1 MDTLTL
7 VLIAAVA
14 VLGLL
19 VLWLLVRHGFGGPTR
34 APDPTWKQPVEG
46 SGRVVVLDLV
56 VEDPGRA
63 SLQRLVHDVGAR
75 VLAGDPDLDTVEVR
89 DRTGTTLGHV
99 TRPDPLPPSIATTR
113 EASGPRPHRPSPTGG
128 STPPPVD
135 HQGSGVDLKI
145 PTRTFADRFEL
156 PDAVRSHLTDPESP
170 VALLRA
176 ILQAAGRSTHLDGE
190 VLVADDTGVVVALV
204 HGDPNAALNH
214 AYLRFRDTGLP
225 RGLVV
230 HIGFVDPEYVRHRE
244 AAAPNVRHVGVDA
257 VQRMADAVDL
267 GSDPLSA
274 ALGPPV
280 LR

>member
-7 VLIAAVA
+7 ALIAAVA

-19 VLWLLVRHGFGGPTR
+19 VLWLLVRRGFSGPTR
-34 APDPTWKQPVEG
+34 PPGPSWKQPVEG

-56 VEDPGRA
+56 AEDPDRP
-63 SLQRLVHDVGAR
+63 SLQRLVQDVGAR
-75 VLAGDPDLDTVEVR
+75 TLAADPDLDAVEVR

-99 TRPDPLPPSIATTR
+99 TRPDPLPPTIETTR
-113 EASGPRPHRPSPTGG
+113 PGAGARTHRPDPTGG

-135 HQGSGVDLKI
+135 HQGSGVDLKV
-145 PTRTFADRFEL
+145 PTRRFADRFEL
-156 PDAVRSHLTDPESP
+156 PEDVRARLRDPESP
-170 VALLRA
+170 VAVLRA
-176 ILQAAGRSTHLDGE
+176 ILEAAGLGTHLDGE
-190 VLVADDTGVVVALV
+190 VLVADETGVVVALV
-204 HGDPNAALNH
+204 DGDPNTALNH
-214 AYLRFRDTGLP
+214 AYLRFHDTGLP

-230 HIGFVDPEYVRHRE
+230 HVGFVDPAYVRHRE

-257 VQRMADAVDL
+257 LQRMADAVDL
-267 GSDPLSA
+267 GNDPLSA